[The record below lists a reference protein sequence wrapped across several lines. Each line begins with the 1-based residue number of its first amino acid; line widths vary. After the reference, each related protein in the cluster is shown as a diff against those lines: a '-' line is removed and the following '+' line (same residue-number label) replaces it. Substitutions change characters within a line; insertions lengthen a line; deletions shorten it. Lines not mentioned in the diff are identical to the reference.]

1 MKQNKETRRT
11 QRKRRRPNR
20 RKTMSVMERIDLI
33 RANSMTDADYKHVCG
48 RDINESVNILMKSF
62 DEKLE
67 KYKPEELATQ
77 E

>member
-1 MKQNKETRRT
+1 MKQNKETRRA
-11 QRKRRRPNR
+11 QRKRHRPNR

-33 RANSMTDADYKHVCG
+33 RANSMTDADYKRVWG
-48 RDINESVNILMKSF
+48 RDINESVDILTKSF
-62 DEKLE
+62 DEKLA